1 MGFKQWW
8 LANQQDERERFYV
21 GRAAMLAYSATT
33 VACVAVSW
41 VELANG
47 RVDSAMMAAAPASL
61 GLTVFFGGLH
71 YWKVTR

>member
-33 VACVAVSW
+33 VACVA
-41 VELANG
+41 
-47 RVDSAMMAAAPASL
+47 AAPASL
-61 GLTVFFGGLH
+61 GLTVFFGGLL